1 MTLFVIIMVKKWRC
15 QCSLIYGSY
24 EDNTYYLS
32 LHDLCAFPEQQASWI
47 VNTFPFGHVA
57 EQDEK
62 FTH

>member
-1 MTLFVIIMVKKWRC
+1 MKMPVFF
-15 QCSLIYGSY
+15 YGSY